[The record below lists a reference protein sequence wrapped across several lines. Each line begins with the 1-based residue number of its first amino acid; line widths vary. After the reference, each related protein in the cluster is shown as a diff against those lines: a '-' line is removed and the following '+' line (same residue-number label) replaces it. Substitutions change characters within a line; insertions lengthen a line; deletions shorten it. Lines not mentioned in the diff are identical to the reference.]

1 MENKIEKGTTRRNTF
16 FCTNKD
22 RFSQMEEVVEIA
34 PKEITVFG
42 QKISGWLI
50 TTEASTIDKYISLD
64 ESLDGDIVFHDPE

>member
-22 RFSQMEEVVEIA
+22 RFSQMEEVIEIA

-50 TTEASTIDKYISLD
+50 TTEVSTIDKYISLN
-64 ESLDGDIVFHDPE
+64 ESINSDIVFHDPE